1 MAMSLL
7 RKTLKKMLPKMSQS
21 EAIALEAGGLGFE
34 KEIFTGKPN
43 FDKLLKDLPAPKL
56 TKEEKAF
63 IDGPAEEL
71 CKMLDQWAINN
82 SEEADL
88 PEHVWDFIK
97 KNKFLGMEI
106 PKKDGGLGFSH
117 YAHSAVVEKLASRS
131 VTAAVSVMVPNSLGP
146 GELIHRYG
154 TKKQQEYFLPRL
166 AEGK

>member
-71 CKMLDQWAINN
+71 
-82 SEEADL
+82 
-88 PEHVWDFIK
+88 
-97 KNKFLGMEI
+97 
-106 PKKDGGLGFSH
+106 
-117 YAHSAVVEKLASRS
+117 
-131 VTAAVSVMVPNSLGP
+131 
-146 GELIHRYG
+146 
-154 TKKQQEYFLPRL
+154 
-166 AEGK
+166 